1 MERVPTSLQFAVEGL
16 QIFLS
21 VVELSE
27 LVVCFS
33 LKFFDVLYHRVQ
45 YMLSASRQEQNVF
58 GEICFSG
65 GVGLYFSDSERY
77 SADRSFLSAMK

>member
-58 GEICFSG
+58 GEISFFLG
-65 GVGLYFSDSERY
+65 GGCILVTVKGTLLTD
-77 SADRSFLSAMK
+77 LSCQP

>member
-1 MERVPTSLQFAVEGL
+1 MERVPTGLQFAVEGL

-45 YMLSASRQEQNVF
+45 YMSASRQEQNVF
-58 GEICFSG
+58 GEIWGFFLG
-65 GVGLYFSDSERY
+65 GWYFSDSERY

>member
-58 GEICFSG
+58 GEIWGFFG
-65 GVGLYFSDSERY
+65 GGRILVTVKGTPLTD
-77 SADRSFLSAMK
+77 LSCQP